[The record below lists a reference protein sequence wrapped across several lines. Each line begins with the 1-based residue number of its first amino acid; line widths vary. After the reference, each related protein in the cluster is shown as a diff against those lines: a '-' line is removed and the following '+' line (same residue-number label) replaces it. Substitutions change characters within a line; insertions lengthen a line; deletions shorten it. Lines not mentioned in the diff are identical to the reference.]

1 LSSFKGSLVKTT
13 QIYGQATYLLSL
25 IIKEFRLFERFALNL
40 YDKMKAFYGNLK
52 LGILGGGQLGRM
64 LIQQAINYN
73 VNIKV
78 LDPDREAPCRKL
90 CDEFVVGS
98 LGDYETVYSFGKKVD
113 LLTIEIE
120 KVNVDALEQLER
132 EGVIVYPQPRIIR
145 LIQDKGLQKQFFK
158 ENDIPT
164 ASFMVINHPKQ
175 LKEGAFPYPYIQK
188 LRRDGYDGKGVYKVA
203 DETYLA
209 NAFTEPSLIEQLIDF
224 EKEIA
229 VIVARNE
236 KGNIS
241 TFPVVEMEFNPQA
254 NLVEFLISPSTLSFE
269 IQQEAEKIAKKIAE
283 SLKIVGLLAVEMF
296 LTKDGKIL
304 VNEVAPRPH
313 NSGHQTIE
321 GNIVSQF
328 EQHLRAI
335 FNQPLGDTTGI
346 NNAIMVNLLGEQGYE
361 GPAVYKGMEQV
372 LKCSGVYVHLYGKA
386 LTKPFRKMGHV
397 TIVDADREK
406 AIEKAKYVQDTL
418 KVIA

>member
-1 LSSFKGSLVKTT
+1 
-13 QIYGQATYLLSL
+13 
-25 IIKEFRLFERFALNL
+25 
-40 YDKMKAFYGNLK
+40 MKAFYGDLR

-73 VNIKV
+73 VTVKV

-98 LGDYETVYSFGKKVD
+98 LGDYETVYKFGKKVD

-120 KVNVDALEQLER
+120 KVNVDALEQLEK
-132 EGVIVYPQPRIIR
+132 EGVLVYPQPRIIR

-164 ASFMVINHPKQ
+164 AEFQVISSAEQ
-175 LKEGAFPYPYIQK
+175 LRKSHIPFPYIQK
-188 LRRDGYDGKGVYKVA
+188 LRRDGYDGRGVYKVV
-203 DETYLA
+203 DESYLA
-209 NAFTEPSLIEQLIDF
+209 KAFTEPSLIERWIDF

-236 KGNIS
+236 NGETKC
-241 TFPVVEMEFNPQA
+241 FPMVEMEFNPQV
-254 NLVEFLISPSTLSFE
+254 NLVEFLIAPSTLPFE
-269 IQQEAEKIAKKIAE
+269 VHEQAERVAIKIAE
-283 SLKIVGLLAVEMF
+283 CLNIVGLLAVEMF
-296 LTKDGKIL
+296 LDKHGKIL
-304 VNEVAPRPH
+304 VNELAPRPH

-321 GNIVSQF
+321 GNVVSQF

-335 FNQPLGDTTGI
+335 FNQPLGDTACL
-346 NNAIMVNLLGEQGYE
+346 NNAIMINVLGEPGYE
-361 GPAVYKGMEQV
+361 GPAVYQGIEKV
-372 LKCSGVYVHLYGKA
+372 LECAGVYVHLYGKA

-406 AIEKAKYVQDTL
+406 AIEKAIFVQQTL
-418 KVIA
+418 KVVS

>member
-1 LSSFKGSLVKTT
+1 MKT
-13 QIYGQATYLLSL
+13 
-25 IIKEFRLFERFALNL
+25 
-40 YDKMKAFYGNLK
+40 FYGDLK

-73 VNIKV
+73 VTVKV

-98 LGDYETVYSFGKKVD
+98 LGDYETVYKFGKKVD

-120 KVNVDALEQLER
+120 KVNVEALDQLEQ
-132 EGVIVYPQPRIIR
+132 EGVLVYPQPRIIR

-164 ASFMVINHPKQ
+164 ADFQVISNIEQ
-175 LKEGAFPYPYIQK
+175 LRQSHIPFPYIQK
-188 LRRDGYDGKGVYKVA
+188 LRRDGYDGKGVYKVI
-203 DETYLA
+203 DETYLD
-209 NAFTEPSLIEQLIDF
+209 NAFTEPSLVERWIDF

-236 KGNIS
+236 SGEVKA
-241 TFPVVEMEFNPQA
+241 FPMVEMEFNPEA
-254 NLVEFLISPSTLSFE
+254 NLVEFLISPSTLPFE
-269 IQQEAEKIAKKIAE
+269 IHQEAENIAKRIAE
-283 SLKIVGLLAVEMF
+283 TLKIVGLLAVEMF
-296 LTKDGKIL
+296 LDKHGRIL
-304 VNEVAPRPH
+304 VNELAPRPH

-321 GNIVSQF
+321 GNVVSQF

-335 FNQPLGDTTGI
+335 FNQPMGDTACL
-346 NNAIMVNLLGEQGYE
+346 NNAIMVNILGEAGYE
-361 GPAVYKGMEQV
+361 GPAIYQGIEKI
-372 LKCSGVYVHLYGKA
+372 LKCEGVYVHLYGKA

-406 AIEKAKYVQDTL
+406 AIEKARFVQETL

>member
-1 LSSFKGSLVKTT
+1 
-13 QIYGQATYLLSL
+13 
-25 IIKEFRLFERFALNL
+25 
-40 YDKMKAFYGNLK
+40 MKAFYGDLR

-73 VNIKV
+73 VTVKV

-90 CDEFVVGS
+90 CDEFVIGS
-98 LGDYETVYSFGKKVD
+98 LGDYETVYNFGKKVD

-120 KVNVDALEQLER
+120 KVNVDALEQLEK
-132 EGVIVYPQPRIIR
+132 EGVQVYPQSRIIR
-145 LIQDKGLQKQFFK
+145 LIQDKALQKQFFK

-164 ASFMVINHPKQ
+164 AEFQVISSAEQ
-175 LKEGAFPYPYIQK
+175 LRLSHIPFPYIQK
-188 LRRDGYDGKGVYKVA
+188 LRRDGYDGKGVYKVV

-209 NAFTEPSLIEQLIDF
+209 KAFTEPSLIERWVDF

-236 KGNIS
+236 KGE
-241 TFPVVEMEFNPQA
+241 TKAFPMVEMEFNPEA
-254 NLVEFLISPSTLSFE
+254 NLVEFLIAPSTLPFE
-269 IQQEAEKIAKKIAE
+269 VHEEAERIAKHIANC
-283 SLKIVGLLAVEMF
+283 LNIVGLLAVEMF
-296 LTKDGKIL
+296 LDKNGKIL
-304 VNEVAPRPH
+304 VNELAPRPH

-321 GNIVSQF
+321 GNVVSQF

-335 FNQPLGDTTGI
+335 FNQPLGDTACL
-346 NNAIMVNLLGEQGYE
+346 NHAIMINILGEAGHE
-361 GPAVYKGMEQV
+361 GPAVYQGIEKV
-372 LKCSGVYVHLYGKA
+372 LDCAGVYIHLYGKA

-406 AIEKAKYVQDTL
+406 AIEKAKFVQKTL
-418 KVIA
+418 KVVS

>member
-1 LSSFKGSLVKTT
+1 
-13 QIYGQATYLLSL
+13 
-25 IIKEFRLFERFALNL
+25 
-40 YDKMKAFYGNLK
+40 MKAFYGDLK

-73 VNIKV
+73 VTVKV

-90 CDEFVVGS
+90 CDEFVTGS
-98 LGDYETVYSFGKKVD
+98 LSDYETVYNFGKRVD

-120 KVNVDALEQLER
+120 KVNVDALEQLES

-164 ASFMVINHPKQ
+164 ADFQIISSPEQ
-175 LKEGAFPYPYIQK
+175 LKQSAIPFPYIQK
-188 LRRDGYDGKGVYKVA
+188 LRRDGYDGKGVYKVV
-203 DETYLA
+203 DETYLDK
-209 NAFTEPSLIEQLIDF
+209 AFTAPSLIERLIDF

-236 KGNIS
+236 DGEVKC
-241 TFPVVEMEFNPQA
+241 FPMVEMEFNPQA
-254 NLVEFLISPSTLSFE
+254 NLVEFLIAPSTLPVK
-269 IQQEAEKIAKKIAE
+269 IQQEAEQIAKKIAE

-296 LTKDGKIL
+296 LDKQGRIL
-304 VNEVAPRPH
+304 VNELAPRPH

-321 GNIVSQF
+321 GNTVSQF

-335 FNQPLGDTTGI
+335 FNQPLGNTDCL
-346 NNAIMVNLLGEQGYE
+346 NNAIMVNVLGEAGYE
-361 GPAVYKGMEQV
+361 GPAVYQGIEQI
-372 LKCSGVYVHLYGKA
+372 LKCPGVYVHLYGKA

-406 AIEKAKYVQDTL
+406 AIEKARFVQETL
-418 KVIA
+418 KVVS

>member
-1 LSSFKGSLVKTT
+1 
-13 QIYGQATYLLSL
+13 
-25 IIKEFRLFERFALNL
+25 
-40 YDKMKAFYGNLK
+40 MKAFYGDLK

-73 VNIKV
+73 VTVKI

-90 CDEFVVGS
+90 CDEFTVGS
-98 LGDYETVYSFGKKVD
+98 LGDYETVYNFGKTVD

-120 KVNVDALEQLER
+120 KVNVDALEQLEK
-132 EGVIVYPQPRIIR
+132 EGVLVYPQSRIIR

-164 ASFMVINHPKQ
+164 ADFQIISSPQQ
-175 LKEGAFPYPYIQK
+175 LQQSLIPFPYIQK
-188 LRRDGYDGKGVYKVA
+188 LRKDGYDGKGVYKVI
-203 DETYLA
+203 DESYLA
-209 NAFTEPSLIEQLIDF
+209 GAFKEPSLIEQWIDF

-236 KGNIS
+236 NGEIS
-241 TFPVVEMEFNPQA
+241 TFPMVEMEFNPKA
-254 NLVEFLISPSTLSFE
+254 NLVEFLIAPSTLPFA
-269 IQQEAEKIAKKIAE
+269 IQQKAEQIAKKIAD

-296 LTKDGKIL
+296 LDKHGRIL
-304 VNEVAPRPH
+304 VNELAPRPH

-321 GNIVSQF
+321 GNVVSQF

-335 FNQPLGDTTGI
+335 FNQPLGDTACL
-346 NNAIMVNLLGEQGYE
+346 NNAIMVNVLGEAGYE
-361 GPAVYKGMEQV
+361 GPAIYQGIEKI
-372 LKCSGVYVHLYGKA
+372 LKVPGVYIHLYGKA

-406 AIEKAKYVQDTL
+406 AIEKARFVQKTL
-418 KVIA
+418 KVIS